1 MTIARSRVAACPSVW
16 RKSPRELGW
25 GKHRIVMDV
34 LLHLA
39 HEEGRSV
46 IVVTHYPE
54 VADTAVLVLR
64 MKDGVLTIGKKGEE

>member
-1 MTIARSRVAACPSVW
+1 M
-16 RKSPRELGW
+16 GW